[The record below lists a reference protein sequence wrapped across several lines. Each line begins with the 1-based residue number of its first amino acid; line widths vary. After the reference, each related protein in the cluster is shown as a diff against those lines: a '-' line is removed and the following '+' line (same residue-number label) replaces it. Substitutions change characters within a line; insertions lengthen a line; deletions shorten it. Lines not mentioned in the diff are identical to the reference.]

1 MATASVMPNKLL
13 DGFHRHHVVPKHLGG
28 TDAPSNLVM
37 LHPYDHA
44 IAHFVR
50 WKMYGTDG
58 DAWAFN
64 RLKGWLDDGA
74 FTVKGM
80 RHSKKTK
87 KIIGQHSAVRI
98 RQPHTEETRSKISAA
113 KIGKKSNRRGSR
125 HSAKS
130 IQEMRESHIG
140 QKSWN
145 KGSVGVMKA
154 WNKGLVGKQEAWNKG
169 VCGVVKWNE
178 EAKNLQSER
187 VKAIWAKRK
196 QEAVC
201 RQLV

>member
-1 MATASVMPNKLL
+1 MTTASVMTNTLL
-13 DGFHRHHVVPKHLGG
+13 DGFHQHHIVPKHLGG
-28 TDAPSNLVM
+28 TNDPSNLVM

-64 RLKGWLDDGA
+64 RLKGWLDAGA
-74 FTVKGM
+74 LTVKGM
-80 RHSKKTK
+80 RHSPETR
-87 KIIGQHSAVRI
+87 KIIGQHSATRI
-98 RQPHTEETRSKISAA
+98 RKPHTDEAKAKISAA
-113 KIGKKSNRRGSR
+113 KAGKASNRKGSR
-125 HSAKS
+125 HSAET
-130 IQEMRESHIG
+130 IQKMRQSHAG
-140 QKSWN
+140 QEPWN

-169 VCGVVKWNE
+169 VSGVIKWDE

-196 QEAVC
+196 QEALC
-201 RQLV
+201 RQPV